1 MGVVHR
7 SCTGYV
13 DEPFASL
20 VARYPGRD
28 VYPIDDFRVEWG
40 PIFHRGRLDGSARVL
55 VLGQD
60 PATHETISRRILVG
74 EAGQRVQGLLAKVG
88 VTTSYAMVNV
98 YLYSVFGQHAAN
110 AHLDD
115 EGIVEY
121 RHAWLDALLVG
132 TGVTAVVALGSLA
145 ERAHRAWALTQP
157 AAAAG
162 LHLCAI
168 RHPTYAEGVARA
180 SGRPLAETTAD
191 QLENWN
197 AHLSDLAAH
206 VTPEGPV
213 DLTPYAAGWSPGDR
227 VRIPEGDLPAGAP
240 SWWQDLDAW
249 AARVGPT
256 AQVKRATI
264 SVVVPEGAR
273 TWPAL

>member
-7 SCTGYV
+7 SCVGYV
-13 DEPFASL
+13 AEPFASL
-20 VARYPGRD
+20 VARYPGGD
-28 VYPIDDFRVEWG
+28 VYPIEDFRIEWG

-60 PATHETISRRILVG
+60 PATHEAISRRILVG

-98 YLYSVFGQHAAN
+98 YLYSVFGQHAAD
-110 AHLDD
+110 AHVDD
-115 EGIVEY
+115 EGIAAY

-132 TGVTAVVALGSLA
+132 SGVTAVVALGTLA
-145 ERAHRAWALTQP
+145 QRAYRAWARSQP
-157 AAAAG
+157 ATAAG

-168 RHPTYAEGVARA
+168 RHPTYAEGFARA
-180 SGRPLAETTAD
+180 SGRPLAETTAE
-191 QLENWN
+191 QLADWN
-197 AHLSDLAAH
+197 AHLPGLAEH
-206 VTPEGPV
+206 VTSEGPV
-213 DLTPYAAGWSPGDR
+213 DLTPYAASWGPGDL
-227 VRIPEGDLPAGAP
+227 VRIPEGDLPAGSP
-240 SWWQDLDAW
+240 SWWQDLEPW
-249 AARVGPT
+249 AVRVGPN

-264 SVVVPEGAR
+264 SVAVPEGAR